1 MKCLVFPFLLIPGLL
16 FSQTVTHHNAA
27 TEELLAKYE
36 HYCRK
41 IETAEGYR
49 IQIAFTEDR
58 GDAYAKKA
66 RLYRELPDLKSYVEY
81 EQPYF
86 KLRIGD
92 FRSRLLATYWL
103 NEVIKIYPEAFIVND
118 HIKVK

>member
-1 MKCLVFPFLLIPGLL
+1 MKSALVILLLL
-16 FSQTVTHHNAA
+16 PVVVLAQTITYHNTA
-27 TEELLAKYE
+27 TEELMAKYE
-36 HYCRK
+36 HYCRNS
-41 IETAEGYR
+41 ETAEGYR

-58 GDAYAKKA
+58 SDAYAKKA

-92 FRSRLLATYWL
+92 FRTRLLATYWL